1 MAVLLG
7 AREFR
12 NQRDIHRLGS
22 GWNILGRRDGMFK
35 ALWYEHT
42 SQILPR
48 VRLCPEAKMEF

>member
-35 ALWYEHT
+35 GT
-42 SQILPR
+42 
-48 VRLCPEAKMEF
+48 VV